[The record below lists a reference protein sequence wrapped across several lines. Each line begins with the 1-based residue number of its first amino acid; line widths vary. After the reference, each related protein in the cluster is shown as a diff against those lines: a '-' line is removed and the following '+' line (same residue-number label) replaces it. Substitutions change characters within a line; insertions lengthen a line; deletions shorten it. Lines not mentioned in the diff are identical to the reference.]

1 MMTLG
6 IHVRLCITE
15 LYILGKSPLALMTK
29 NCQKCPPK
37 WGVFQLFQ
45 KKKTPVIVAKNVF
58 KEKLT
63 LYKLPINENCF
74 FLEI

>member
-6 IHVRLCITE
+6 MHVRLCIAE
-15 LYILGKSPLALMTK
+15 LYILGKSPLALMIK

-37 WGVFQLFQ
+37 WGFFSYF
-45 KKKTPVIVAKNVF
+45 KKTPAIVAKNVF

-63 LYKLPINENCF
+63 LYKLPSMKIVF
-74 FLEI
+74 FLRYS